1 MHRCAQ
7 AGSPPALYSVRPRD
21 AGCNPWGRS
30 AAPTPRSPS
39 RRAPLPHQ
47 AGCLTL
53 ASLDI
58 GNRPSAQPNY
68 HTPRNQ
74 SARNA
79 DHRPTRGR
87 NQAPRYPDDQAK
99 PAGPYDA
106 IARPMLRGRPPASPE
121 PTQPGR
127 RADERGEP
135 LSCSPPLDHR
145 AASTPAPCKQ
155 GQASAQLQ
163 RSQTPTRPR

>member
-1 MHRCAQ
+1 MHRRTQ
-7 AGSPPALYSVRPRD
+7 AGNVLTLYPGRPRD

-39 RRAPLPHQ
+39 RRAPPPRQ

-58 GNRPSAQPNY
+58 GNWPSAQSDY
-68 HTPRNQ
+68 RTPRSQ
-74 SARNA
+74 SAPM
-79 DHRPTRGR
+79 PTTGLIRGR

-99 PAGPYDA
+99 PAGPFDA
-106 IARPMLRGRPPASPE
+106 IARSMLRGRPPASPE

-145 AASTPAPCKQ
+145 AASTPAPCICKQ
-155 GQASAQLQ
+155 GQASAQL
-163 RSQTPTRPR
+163 